1 MTSTDNRRSSFALKY
16 LATTI
21 AAISAETGECYILNE
36 SASSGPYLTI
46 VVTFPL
52 DITKTRLQLQNQLG
66 SKNSPYRGMF
76 RTAIGISE
84 CCKIQGKIMI

>member
-1 MTSTDNRRSSFALKY
+1 MTSTDNRRSSFALRY

-21 AAISAETGECYILNE
+21 AAISAETGERYSFNK
-36 SASSGPYLTI
+36 SASSGPYLMI
-46 VVTFPL
+46 VVTFPF

-66 SKNSPYRGMF
+66 SKNSLYRGMF

-84 CCKIQGKIMI
+84 SYKIIYF